1 MAKRIPI
8 STSTLL
14 YYVEQSNVPIGLLQ
28 ENISNFDNFLSGE
41 KLPTYTQ
48 IEKISKLI
56 KIPVGLL
63 SLEKPVD
70 VNTQRL
76 SFRTHKSQEI
86 TDMSPE
92 LRDTII
98 EMQEKQAFL
107 QNQIDE
113 NLNLTNNRIIRTTN
127 HLTIADYIRNKLNI
141 PINHLSESKD
151 APIRYF
157 RDKISSAGVFIFFNG
172 KIRDNTHRPLN
183 SNEFRG
189 FSLNSPSAPIIFI
202 NQKDSQNAQLFTL
215 IHELVHLFIDNEGI
229 SNKDEQSDYS
239 HIEIEALV
247 NRVAAEILVP
257 KLLFER
263 EKALDVEELA
273 NKYRVSRYVITRR
286 LLDIGKIN
294 QNQYDYI
301 IDSIEVSI
309 SPRRRSTGGNYGNNL
324 KFRIDKT
331 FFRFV
336 HNAIM
341 QDKVSYTEAF
351 RLIGTGYKGF
361 KTLERDLI

>member
-1 MAKRIPI
+1 M
-8 STSTLL
+8 
-14 YYVEQSNVPIGLLQ
+14 
-28 ENISNFDNFLSGE
+28 
-41 KLPTYTQ
+41 
-48 IEKISKLI
+48 
-56 KIPVGLL
+56 GLL

>member
-1 MAKRIPI
+1 MAKKI
-8 STSTLL
+8 SINIDTLS
-14 YYVEQSNVPIGLLQ
+14 YYVEQSNVTLGLLQ
-28 ENISNFDNFLSGE
+28 ESMPDYDRFINGN
-41 KLPTYTQ
+41 KLPTYSQ
-48 IEKISKLI
+48 LEKISKLI

-113 NLNLTNNRIIRTTN
+113 NINLTNSQITRATDHLII
-127 HLTIADYIRNKLNI
+127 AEYIRNRLSI
-141 PINHLSESKD
+141 PINHLSESKNT
-151 APIRYF
+151 PIRYF

-239 HIEIEALV
+239 RTEVEALV

-257 KLLFER
+257 KMLFER
-263 EKALDVEELA
+263 ENTLDIEELA
-273 NKYRVSRYVITRR
+273 NKYQVSRYVITRR

-294 QNQYDYI
+294 QNQYDNM
-301 IDSIEVSI
+301 IDSLEVSV
-309 SPRRRSTGGNYGNNL
+309 SSRRRSTGGNYSNNL

-341 QDKVSYTEAF
+341 QDRVSYTEAF